1 MTIGEIFLIAIGLAI
16 IIITI
21 FLVPVLI
28 QLRRV
33 GERAESLLDNLNRE
47 IPPLL
52 NSLNDSA
59 SELSVL
65 TKSLNHKV
73 AEVEQIL
80 SLVRNA
86 SANFLHTSGFL
97 QTLLPTITKIGSFG
111 AGLFAFISYLRR
123 SRHNNNNNNTED

>member
-1 MTIGEIFLIAIGLAI
+1 MTISEIFLTATGLAI

-28 QLRRV
+28 QLRKV
-33 GERAESLLDNLNRE
+33 GERAEGLLDNLNRE

-52 NSLNDSA
+52 KSLNERASELGVLTNSLNR
-59 SELSVL
+59 
-65 TKSLNHKV
+65 KV
-73 AEVEQIL
+73 AEAEHIL

-86 SANFLHTSGFL
+86 SDNFLHTSGL
-97 QTLLPTITKIGSFG
+97 LKTLLPTITKVGSFG

-123 SRHNNNNNNTED
+123 SRHNSNTED